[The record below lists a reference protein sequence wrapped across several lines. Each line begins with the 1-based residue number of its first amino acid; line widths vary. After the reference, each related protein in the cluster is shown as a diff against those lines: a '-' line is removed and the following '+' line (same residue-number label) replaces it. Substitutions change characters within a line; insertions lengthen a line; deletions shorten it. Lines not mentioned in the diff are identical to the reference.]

1 MFVCPYCGTER
12 HELRVC
18 CGELHSQE
26 CSDEA
31 IEHAEK
37 TGGWPSE
44 IQEDFDA
51 FVVRME
57 NERALTDNGEGP

>member
-1 MFVCPYCGTER
+1 
-12 HELRVC
+12 VC

-26 CSDEA
+26 CSYEV

-57 NERALTDNGEGP
+57 NERALTDSGEGP